1 MGNTLPREGRGAMPW
16 KETGPVLERI
26 RFIEDYLSGFYT
38 ITELAVRYGVSRRI
52 LHKWLARHDLGGAA
66 GLVDRS
72 RAPLHIP
79 HRTSDQIAAQ
89 IIAFRRRFP
98 YMGPRKIF
106 ARLCE
111 LHP

>member
-16 KETGPVLERI
+16 KETGPVLERM

-72 RAPLHIP
+72 R
-79 HRTSDQIAAQ
+79 RRYTSLIERATRSPRRSSPFAAVSLTWD
-89 IIAFRRRFP
+89 R
-98 YMGPRKIF
+98 
-106 ARLCE
+106 
-111 LHP
+111 